1 MKNKLNNTLVDNQA
15 KRQVMFSIIIPCYN
29 SAEYVERC
37 INSCLNS
44 TFDDFEIILINDGS
58 TDNTLK
64 ILAKYAKSDNRIHV
78 FSKEN
83 GGYVSAVN
91 YGLEYVNGAYFMFL
105 GSDDEITP
113 NLFEDIYNQIKDI
126 ELPDMIGFNA
136 IIKKGEETTRD
147 KNSDFDVIAGE
158 YNTCIKEFSRKFP
171 KQSSI
176 FFTRDTAKLFK
187 TEILKDIR
195 YFGKKGMDADGIFSI
210 LLAHNARSFLCV
222 PVVGY
227 VWYLRKD
234 SLSGRKKDYLTQ
246 LDRINNWF
254 SFGDVIMQM
263 QPSFVTVQEKNYLT
277 NYFYAV
283 VKNTVFTYL
292 SESLKDDIIVKSCV
306 FLKTVYEFLDC
317 EIKVKEHTLLIKH
330 PFLWIV
336 YIVPNVIFEKGRKRI
351 KNILK

>member
-1 MKNKLNNTLVDNQA
+1 MENELYNSLASKQA
-15 KRQVMFSIIIPCYN
+15 VFSIIIPCYN
-29 SAEYVERC
+29 SEEYVDRC
-37 INSCLNS
+37 IRSCLNS
-44 TFDDFEIILINDGS
+44 TFTDFELILVNDGS
-58 TDNTLK
+58 TDNTLSK
-64 ILAKYAKSDNRIHV
+64 LESYERNDRRIRI

-91 YGLEYVNGAYFMFL
+91 YGLEYVNGTYFMLL

-113 NLFEDIYNQIKDI
+113 NLFADIYEQIKDV
-126 ELPDMIGFNA
+126 ELPDLIGFNA
-136 IIKKGEETTRD
+136 IIKKGEEITRD
-147 KNSDFDVIAGE
+147 KNSDFDVVACE
-158 YNTCIKEFSRKFP
+158 YNTCIKEFSQQFP
-171 KQSSI
+171 EQSAI

-187 TEILKDIR
+187 TEILKDVR

-210 LLAHNARSFLCV
+210 LLAHNAKSFLCV

-234 SLSGRKKDYLTQ
+234 SLSGRKKDYQTQ

-263 QPSFVTVQEKNYLT
+263 QPSFVTGREKNYLT

-292 SESLKDDIIVKSCV
+292 AESLNDDIIVKSSV
-306 FLKTVYEFLDC
+306 FLKTVYEFFDC
-317 EIKVKEHTLLIKH
+317 EIKAKEQALLIKN
-330 PFLWIV
+330 PFLWIF

-351 KNILK
+351 KSILR